1 MINYKNTRYLSDD
14 FIKVKIEYRTTGGYE
29 VYLTDIKTLNEV
41 FVNPYGADY
50 SLDFLRQQN
59 EYFFEDE
66 LFIDIDNSFCKDDVD
81 SRLKRSNCSR
91 RKSECEVSL
100 AFLDKFWVFRRI
112 MNKSPIKT

>member
-50 SLDFLRQQN
+50 SLDFLRQ
-59 EYFFEDE
+59 
-66 LFIDIDNSFCKDDVD
+66 
-81 SRLKRSNCSR
+81 
-91 RKSECEVSL
+91 
-100 AFLDKFWVFRRI
+100 
-112 MNKSPIKT
+112 